1 MNGKIF
7 QAHRME
13 VLILLKYPYL
23 SNQSINLLQYLSRI
37 ATSFFTEI
45 EKYHKICMERQ
56 KTLNSQSNFERK
68 KKLEAP
74 HFQISN
80 YILSFQLLP
89 GFYTT
94 PDAWAPWLGDGMGWK
109 KLEVIQL
116 PRNKWGG
123 KGHIFFTLHFV
134 LKFLFYALMFS
145 SYFLSY

>member
-80 YILSFQLLP
+80 NI
-89 GFYTT
+89 T
-94 PDAWAPWLGDGMGWK
+94 
-109 KLEVIQL
+109 KL
-116 PRNKWGG
+116 
-123 KGHIFFTLHFV
+123 
-134 LKFLFYALMFS
+134 
-145 SYFLSY
+145 